1 MLPKQS
7 FNTVLVLPTLNICVN
22 NLTKVIYGM
31 TMALKEFDKMEILD
45 VLEENRGSLPQC
57 P

>member
-7 FNTVLVLPTLNICVN
+7 FNTVLVLPTSNICEK
-22 NLTKVIYGM
+22 NLAKFIYGM

-45 VLEENRGSLPQC
+45 VLEEYRGSLPQC